1 VKLDVP
7 AIGPAIA
14 TLGVFDGVHR
24 GHRHLLEATARAA
37 REWQASAVAV
47 VFEPHPEEVIRPGTK
62 VARLLPPDVTRERLS
77 TAGADHVVVVRFD
90 DALRALSPEDFLEAL
105 APGIR
110 LRGVAMTP
118 DSAFGHRR
126 AGTLERVAEIGAQA
140 GFDAI
145 PVAPLLVGGEPV
157 SSSRI
162 RALLTDGE
170 VEAAAALLASP
181 PLLRGMVVEGDH
193 RGRELGFPTANLA
206 FDYTAALPALGI
218 YLGHVAVPERS
229 VGPGH
234 PALVSVGVR
243 PTFHDD
249 GRVLVE
255 VYLLDWDGDLYD
267 ATLTVELDA
276 RLREERR
283 FASVQALVEQMRM
296 DEADARQRL
305 VSEPSRSPT
314 PVAERFDD
322 VPRGS
327 A

>member
-1 VKLDVP
+1 VTLDVP
-7 AIGPAIA
+7 AIGPAVV

-37 REWQASAVAV
+37 REREASAVAI
-47 VFEPHPEEVIRPGTK
+47 VFEPHPEEVIRPGTR
-62 VARLLPPDVTRERLS
+62 VARLLPPALTRERLAS
-77 TAGADHVVVVRFD
+77 AGADRVVVVRFD
-90 DALRALSPEDFLEAL
+90 DDLQALSPETFLEAL
-105 APGIR
+105 APGIQ

-118 DSAFGHRR
+118 ESAFGHRR
-126 AGTLERVAEIGAQA
+126 TGTLERVAEIGAVA

-145 PVAPLLVGGEPV
+145 PVDPLLIGGEPV

-162 RALLTDGE
+162 RALIVEGE
-170 VEAAAALLASP
+170 VGEAAVLLGSP
-181 PLLRGMVVEGDH
+181 ALLRGTVVEGDH

-206 FDYTAALPALGI
+206 FDYAPALPALGI

-229 VGPGH
+229 VGPRH

-255 VYLLDWDGDLYD
+255 VYLLDWDGDLYG
-267 ATLTVELDA
+267 ATLTVELDR

-283 FASVQALVEQMRM
+283 FASVEALVEQMRA
-296 DEADARQRL
+296 DEAEARRL
-305 VSEPSRSPT
+305 LDR
-314 PVAERFDD
+314 
-322 VPRGS
+322 
-327 A
+327 